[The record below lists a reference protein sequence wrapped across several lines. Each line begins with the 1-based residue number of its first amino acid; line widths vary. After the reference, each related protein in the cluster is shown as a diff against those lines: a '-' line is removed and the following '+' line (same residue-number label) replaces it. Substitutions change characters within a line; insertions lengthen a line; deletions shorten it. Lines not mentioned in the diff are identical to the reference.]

1 MNGDEIAGSMVVDK
15 VPAKAAMK
23 AAAPGKRKAP
33 EEPSTYGKSPRP
45 DSTNG
50 GLDHQIS
57 GGSALAVVDPAAIDG
72 GMVPVGKLKG
82 KAARGGSQYKGVYMD
97 KNVSG
102 KYKCSIRRGP
112 REVHLGYYGSE
123 EEAARAYD
131 KAYWCCKADTKN
143 FDISSYDV
151 DEMAK
156 IKEMPADDL
165 TELRKHLGVA
175 QSGKEG
181 SRLWSQGHHEVF
193 R

>member
-112 REVHLGYYGSE
+112 R
-123 EEAARAYD
+123 
-131 KAYWCCKADTKN
+131 
-143 FDISSYDV
+143 
-151 DEMAK
+151 
-156 IKEMPADDL
+156 
-165 TELRKHLGVA
+165 
-175 QSGKEG
+175 
-181 SRLWSQGHHEVF
+181 
-193 R
+193 

>member
-15 VPAKAAMK
+15 VPVKAAMK

-143 FDISSYDV
+143 FDISS
-151 DEMAK
+151 
-156 IKEMPADDL
+156 
-165 TELRKHLGVA
+165 T
-175 QSGKEG
+175 S
-181 SRLWSQGHHEVF
+181 
-193 R
+193 